1 MAANVVYKDT
11 GKTVLPPYV
20 IKKVNGQKIGFIGV
34 VTTRTP
40 EIVLP
45 SGVKDVAFLDEADSI
60 NKAAAE
66 LRKKGIHSII
76 VLAHVPSYSNT
87 DGSNASGTLVDIE
100 KKLNDDVDILYGAD
114 NHAYTNTVVD
124 GKLIVQSYSY
134 GTAFS
139 DVDIKIDPRKKRY
152 CQKRS
157 QNHYHI
163 P

>member
-1 MAANVVYKDT
+1 VAANVVYKDT

-100 KKLNDDVDILYGAD
+100 KN
-114 NHAYTNTVVD
+114 
-124 GKLIVQSYSY
+124 
-134 GTAFS
+134 
-139 DVDIKIDPRKKRY
+139 
-152 CQKRS
+152 
-157 QNHYHI
+157 
-163 P
+163 